1 VIVSDGSSS
10 ESAPTPLARSNLW
23 MRVIAALVLVP
34 AALLTAYLGGWI
46 YALFWTAAAAAVLY
60 EWTKLVGGR
69 DSWISITAGL
79 LGLIAALLLGLYL
92 ERIGVAILLIG
103 LGGLGAAIFAPG
115 ARRAWVFAGVLYAGA
130 LLLGT
135 LLLRADPVLGFMAM
149 VLLFAVVWAT
159 DIAGYFVGRALGG
172 PKLAP
177 RISPGKTW
185 SGAIGGTVFAVLA
198 ALGVAVLAGLPRIVP
213 VMVIA
218 VALSVAAQ
226 AGDLM
231 ESAIKR
237 HFNAKDA
244 GTLIPGHGGVM
255 DRLDGFWAALLLA
268 ACIGMVRGG
277 VDDIGQGLLLW

>member
-1 VIVSDGSSS
+1 
-10 ESAPTPLARSNLW
+10 
-23 MRVIAALVLVP
+23 
-34 AALLTAYLGGWI
+34 
-46 YALFWTAAAAAVLY
+46 
-60 EWTKLVGGR
+60 
-69 DSWISITAGL
+69 
-79 LGLIAALLLGLYL
+79 
-92 ERIGVAILLIG
+92 
-103 LGGLGAAIFAPG
+103 
-115 ARRAWVFAGVLYAGA
+115 
-130 LLLGT
+130 
-135 LLLRADPVLGFMAM
+135 
-149 VLLFAVVWAT
+149 
-159 DIAGYFVGRALGG
+159 
-172 PKLAP
+172 
-177 RISPGKTW
+177 
-185 SGAIGGTVFAVLA
+185 
-198 ALGVAVLAGLPRIVP
+198 VLAGLPRIVP

>member
-1 VIVSDGSSS
+1 MIVSDGSSS
-10 ESAPTPLARSNLW
+10 ASAPASPARSNLW
-23 MRVIAALVLVP
+23 MRVAAALVLVP

-46 YALFWTAAAAAVLY
+46 YALFWTVAASAVLY

-69 DSWISITAGL
+69 DSWISVTAGL

-135 LLLRADPVLGFMAM
+135 LLLRADPVLGFIAM
-149 VLLFAVVWAT
+149 LLLFAVVWAT
-159 DIAGYFVGRALGG
+159 DIAGYFVGRAIGG

-185 SGAIGGTVFAVLA
+185 SGAIGGMVFAVA
-198 ALGVAVLAGLPRIVP
+198 AAFGVAVLAELPHVVP
-213 VMVIA
+213 VMAIA
-218 VALSVAAQ
+218 VGLSVVAQ

-237 HFNAKDA
+237 RFNAKDA

-255 DRLDGFWAALLLA
+255 DRLDGFWAALMLA
-268 ACIGMVRGG
+268 VCIGLLRGG
-277 VDDIGQGLLLW
+277 FDEAGRGLLWW